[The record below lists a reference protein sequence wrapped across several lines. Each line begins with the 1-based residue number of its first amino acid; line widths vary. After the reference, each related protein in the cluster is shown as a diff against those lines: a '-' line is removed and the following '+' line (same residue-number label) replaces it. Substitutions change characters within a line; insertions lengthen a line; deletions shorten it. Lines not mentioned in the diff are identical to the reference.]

1 MRNLY
6 QVILFYVLLP
16 TWYSLRVDLSDI
28 EVCEEDGV
36 EEDLVSPAFDDPLL
50 LWVVYFLALL
60 QQRHFLPDAALILLL
75 RFWQFCLRF

>member
-50 LWVVYFLALL
+50 LWVVYFW
-60 QQRHFLPDAALILLL
+60 HCFNNDTS
-75 RFWQFCLRF
+75 CLMLH

>member
-36 EEDLVSPAFDDPLL
+36 EEDLVSPAFEEPSIDPLL
-50 LWVVYFLALL
+50 LWVVYFW
-60 QQRHFLPDAALILLL
+60 HCFNNDTS
-75 RFWQFCLRF
+75 CLMLH